1 MSGAASIAL
10 ALSVALPAQARDT
23 AADRNIANSG
33 KMSDRDFYRAMACAA
48 RPGGACTLPYRR
60 WAASKCRD
68 LTVGLAF
75 RSKHFPA
82 KRAHAIEEAA
92 RAAIDQINKTGA
104 ALHLSYA
111 GARPADINLYLTD
124 TPVGGTVRG
133 TPSHRL
139 NGRRLGR
146 GTVAKVTFYWQ
157 TNTGRITDADI
168 AFSRDI
174 QMRDIRSVVLEEIV
188 QSLGFSTDLEDPYY
202 TQNSIFS
209 ENGNSVTRLIG
220 QDAMTLRSHYPP
232 R

>member
-1 MSGAASIAL
+1 
-10 ALSVALPAQARDT
+10 
-23 AADRNIANSG
+23 
-33 KMSDRDFYRAMACAA
+33 MSDRDFYRAMACAA

-75 RSKHFPA
+75 RSQHFPA
-82 KRAHAIEEAA
+82 NRAHAIEQAA
-92 RAAIDQINKTGA
+92 RAAIAQINKTGA

-111 GARPADINLYLTD
+111 GARPADIKLYLTD

-133 TPSHRL
+133 TPSMRL
-139 NGRRLGR
+139 NGRRLGP

-157 TNTGRITDADI
+157 TNTGRIMDADI

-202 TQNSIFS
+202 TQSSIFA
-209 ENGNSVTRLIG
+209 EDGNSVTRLIG
-220 QDAMTLRSHYPP
+220 QDAMALRSHYPP